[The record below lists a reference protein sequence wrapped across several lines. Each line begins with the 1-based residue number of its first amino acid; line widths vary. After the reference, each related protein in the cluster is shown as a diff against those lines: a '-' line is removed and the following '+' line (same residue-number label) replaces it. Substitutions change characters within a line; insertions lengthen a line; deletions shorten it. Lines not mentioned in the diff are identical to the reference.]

1 MARTSIFSSSIRYRT
16 TPGSRLPQRVPIGR
30 PSTAVK
36 PIVLA
41 MLRHADIPHMLEPL
55 PRCSTTVLPAAAF
68 GSTCGSTL
76 AMYSYDR
83 PWKP

>member
-1 MARTSIFSSSIRYRT
+1 M

-41 MLRHADIPHMLEPL
+41 TLRPPTMAHMLLPL
-55 PRCSTTVLPAAAF
+55 PRWATTVRPDAAF
-68 GSTCGSTL
+68 ASNCASTL
-76 AMYSYDR
+76 AMYS
-83 PWKP
+83 

>member
-1 MARTSIFSSSIRYRT
+1 M
-16 TPGSRLPQRVPIGR
+16 GS

-41 MLRHADIPHMLEPL
+41 TLRPACMAHMLAPL
-55 PRCSTTVLPAAAF
+55 PRCATTTRPVAVF
-68 GSTCGSTL
+68 GSRLGRTL
-76 AMYSYDR
+76 AMYSYES